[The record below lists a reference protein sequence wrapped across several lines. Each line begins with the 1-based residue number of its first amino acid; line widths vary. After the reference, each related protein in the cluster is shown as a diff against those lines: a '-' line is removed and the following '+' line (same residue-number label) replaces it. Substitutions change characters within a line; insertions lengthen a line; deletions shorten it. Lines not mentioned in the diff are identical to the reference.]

1 MGHVAAA
8 VGKTRKL
15 ARSTGKCL
23 KMYRVDPELLLTRAE
38 LYKVSSQIS
47 LL

>member
-8 VGKTRKL
+8 VGKTGKL
-15 ARSTGKCL
+15 ARSTGKHS
-23 KMYRVDPELLLTRAE
+23 KMYRVGPELLLTRAE

-47 LL
+47 LI